1 MAGEPKT
8 ARTEEEDAWLDDDK
22 VVDLDVK
29 RPLDKIIPVRL
40 SSDQWARL
48 RREATELGVGP
59 STLTRMWILEK
70 LRAHKAHTKSA

>member
-1 MAGEPKT
+1 MKREIDAEREK
-8 ARTEEEDAWLDDDK
+8 EDAWLDDDQ

-29 RPLDKIIPVRL
+29 RPPDKIIPVRL

-59 STLTRMWILEK
+59 STLIRICILER
-70 LRAHKAHTKSA
+70 LRAVAADKKCA